1 MISNL
6 PCLIHGYIFH
16 KLIGKGGFSSVYL
29 VQSERFMMEFCAK
42 VTQIPNSE
50 STEEGEKA
58 AINEMNALI
67 SLNHPHILRLYDHF
81 RDNSRFYLIIE
92 YCSGGS
98 LSNKVLRNKGLSI
111 DNFLYLS
118 RQIISA
124 LATCHQH
131 NIAHHDLKLG
141 NVLLDEYGRTKLAD
155 FGISIRIERYGD
167 LCESYSGSI
176 EYEAPEIL
184 IKKPHDPF
192 AADIWALGVL
202 FAHMIGGSS
211 PWRCDTIGKLKKCIM
226 KGVYRLP
233 KNVPAEIS
241 DIISKMI
248 VVEPEKR
255 ITMKQLK
262 MIPLFQM
269 NEIPI
274 EVSLYDY
281 LDSNSADCLSP
292 AGRQMSTFE
301 EEQPAADP
309 NELEATTSLSI
320 IEDSVLNYQTST
332 TLTICRL
339 NILKGRSTVPL
350 MRSRYHAK
358 PTFSFQIE

>member
-1 MISNL
+1 MISDL
-6 PCLIHGYIFH
+6 PCIIHGYVFH

-42 VTQIPNSE
+42 VMQIPNSE

-58 AINEMNALI
+58 AINEMNTLI

-92 YCSGGS
+92 YCPGGS
-98 LSNKVLRNKGLSI
+98 LSNEVVRDKGLSI
-111 DNFLYLS
+111 DRFLYLS
-118 RQIISA
+118 RQVISA

-141 NVLLDEYGRTKLAD
+141 NVLMDEFGRAKLAD
-155 FGISIRIERYGD
+155 FGISIHTEHFGD

-202 FAHMIGGSS
+202 FAHMISGSS
-211 PWRCDTIGKLKKCIM
+211 PWHCDTIGKLKKCIM

-233 KNVPAEIS
+233 KSCPVEIS
-241 DIISKMI
+241 DIIAKMI
-248 VVEPEKR
+248 VIEPEKR
-255 ITMKQLK
+255 ITMRQLK
-262 MIPLFQM
+262 NIPLFQM
-269 NEIPI
+269 NEIPFEI
-274 EVSLYDY
+274 SLSDY
-281 LDSNSADCLSP
+281 NETHPADCLSP
-292 AGRQMSTFE
+292 AGRQISSLGE
-301 EEQPAADP
+301 NPPPDN
-309 NELEATTSLSI
+309 NESDVTTSLSI
-320 IEDSVLNYQTST
+320 IEDTTLSYKTST

-339 NILKGRSTVPL
+339 NLIKGRSIVPL
-350 MRSRYHAK
+350 LRSRYHAK